1 LNSSGTDL
9 ATKVVEGSPITNLQ
23 HLRTEIILS
32 DAGNVAFWFSFSF
45 RIAAFQAPKTG
56 KRGFPSSHQ
65 TRFRP
70 QALFPKWPECDEKIK
85 SGEDES
91 SSRD

>member
-1 LNSSGTDL
+1 
-9 ATKVVEGSPITNLQ
+9 LQ

-45 RIAAFQAPKTG
+45 RIATFQARMTS
-56 KRGFPSSHQ
+56 KRGFPSGHQ

-70 QALFPKWPECDEKIK
+70 KALFPKWPDCDEKIK
-85 SGEDES
+85 SGD
-91 SSRD
+91 DD